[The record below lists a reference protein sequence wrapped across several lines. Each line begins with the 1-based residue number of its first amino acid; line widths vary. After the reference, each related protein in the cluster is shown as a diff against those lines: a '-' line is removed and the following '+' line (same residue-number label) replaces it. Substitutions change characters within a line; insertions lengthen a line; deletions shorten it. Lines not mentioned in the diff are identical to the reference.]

1 MKSKLPQTVAIAV
14 LTLAAAGAAS
24 AQDRDELGIATAK
37 ISLIDAVKAAEQH
50 LGGKAASA
58 AIERKD
64 GKWIFEVD
72 IVTGQEIKDV
82 VIDPATGEVLAVE
95 EETAD

>member
-24 AQDRDELGIATAK
+24 AQERDEFGIASAQ
-37 ISLIDAVKAAEQH
+37 ISLIDAITAAEKH

-58 AIERKD
+58 AIGRKD
-64 GKWIFEVD
+64 GNWIFEVD
-72 IVTGQEIKDV
+72 IVNGQEIKDV

>member
-1 MKSKLPQTVAIAV
+1 MKSKLHQAAVVAV
-14 LTLAAAGAAS
+14 LSIAAAGAAS
-24 AQDRDELGIATAK
+24 AQERDELGIASAQ
-37 ISLIDAVKAAEQH
+37 ISLIDAITAAEKH

-64 GKWIFEVD
+64 GNWIFEVD
-72 IVTGQEIKDV
+72 IVNGQEIKDV